1 MIRLAIALLF
11 TTGIRRGELLALKIG
26 DYNPRESTLHIR
38 ETKFYKSRLLPING
52 SIAAEMDQC
61 LRARSQRKLPV
72 SRIRPSSGT
81 PPGVE
86 ELTAARVCDA
96 AIQPLLQKCGI
107 VTAKGKLPRIHDFRH
122 SFAVNA
128 LLRWYRAG
136 ADVEAKLPLLA
147 TYLGHGSAVSTHY
160 YLHFIEPLRTAASER
175 FANRYGELVSPLPT
189 AARRRA
195 MKTGLPN
202 LLGAAI
208 RDYFTDHL
216 PRLRGT
222 SPHTIH
228 SYRDS
233 IVLLLRFLSRQRNK
247 PVTGL
252 DLTDLDPPG
261 ILAFLAHLEQERNN
275 GVSTRNVRLS
285 AIHAFFHFVAARNPE
300 HLELAQRVLGIP
312 FKRARQRA
320 IDYLEYEEID
330 AILKAI
336 NRATLQGSRDYA
348 LLATMF
354 NTGGRVQ
361 EIAEL
366 RACDLQ
372 LTKPFQV
379 RLFGKGRKE
388 RYCPLWPQTAAVLRA
403 FCHQRNLDLRS
414 ESHLFLNHRGQPL
427 TRFGIRHILAR
438 CLGLAYER
446 APNLRKKRLHPH
458 SVRHSTAV
466 ALLKSGVDLS
476 TISHL
481 LGHASPTTTNRYA
494 KVDLEMKR
502 QAIAKVKPVP
512 RRSRTPWSKDRTILD
527 WLESL

>member
-1 MIRLAIALLF
+1 M
-11 TTGIRRGELLALKIG
+11 K
-26 DYNPRESTLHIR
+26 
-38 ETKFYKSRLLPING
+38 
-52 SIAAEMDQC
+52 
-61 LRARSQRKLPV
+61 
-72 SRIRPSSGT
+72 
-81 PPGVE
+81 PG
-86 ELTAARVCDA
+86 
-96 AIQPLLQKCGI
+96 G
-107 VTAKGKLPRIHDFRH
+107 
-122 SFAVNA
+122 
-128 LLRWYRAG
+128 
-136 ADVEAKLPLLA
+136 
-147 TYLGHGSAVSTHY
+147 
-160 YLHFIEPLRTAASER
+160 
-175 FANRYGELVSPLPT
+175 
-189 AARRRA
+189 
-195 MKTGLPN
+195 PN

-233 IVLLLRFLSRQRNK
+233 MVLLLRFLARQRDK

-261 ILAFLAHLEQERNN
+261 VLAFLAHLEQERNN
-275 GVSTRNVRLS
+275 GASTRNVRLS

-300 HLELAQRVLGIP
+300 HLALAQRVLGIP
-312 FKRARQRA
+312 FKRTRQRA
-320 IDYLEYEEID
+320 IDYMEYEDID

-336 NRATLQGSRDYA
+336 DRATLQGSRDYA

-361 EIAEL
+361 EIADL

-388 RYCPLWPQTAAVLRA
+388 RYCPLWPQTATVLRA

-414 ESHLFLNHRGQPL
+414 ESHVFLNHRGQPL

-502 QAIAKVKPVP
+502 KAIAKVKPVP
-512 RRSRTPWSKDRTILD
+512 RRSRTPWSKNHTILD